1 MAQHNNTHELKSNN
15 KHHTTMINA
24 IDGRMRLGGSDGGL
38 HAGLAVYGDVVDE
51 VVCSPQKKKR

>member
-15 KHHTTMINA
+15 RHHTTIINV

-38 HAGLAVYGDVVDE
+38 HARLAVYRDIVDE
-51 VVCSPQKKKR
+51 LMK